1 MGGQAEPME
10 APAIIAKHSMYT
22 IFISGKKIAAKLG
35 EDNWVKSNK
44 ET

>member
-1 MGGQAEPME
+1 MKGVKAGT
-10 APAIIAKHSMYT
+10 H
-22 IFISGKKIAAKLG
+22 FWKKIAAKLG